1 MKEETKKK
9 LETIKKIAVDVIAVG
24 SLAACAYLLNKVV
37 TQEKTINNL
46 KGELKNVK
54 DVNRGLNRAV
64 ERQAF
69 TIGKLHNQLYGE

>member
-9 LETIKKIAVDVIAVG
+9 IETIKKIAVDVIAVG
-24 SLAACAYLLNKVV
+24 SLAACTYLLNKVV
-37 TQEKTINNL
+37 AQEKTINNL
-46 KGELKNVK
+46 RGELKNVK

>member
-9 LETIKKIAVDVIAVG
+9 IKTIKKIVVNVLA
-24 SLAACAYLLNKVV
+24 LAAYTYLLNRVV

-46 KGELKNVK
+46 RGELKNVK